1 MLGHMTVG
9 ELCIREVVFVRPHE
23 TIVDA
28 AKLMRAYHVGDV
40 VVVREEAGKRRPV
53 GMLTDRDLVVEVLA
67 QAADKAPVL
76 LVEDVATME
85 DVATL
90 QEEDTAEKALSTM
103 LRHGVRRIPVVD
115 ADGCLVGIV
124 AQDDLLEL
132 LTGQMSRLAKIP
144 EFQAEREQQ
153 RRP

>member
-1 MLGHMTVG
+1 MVEHMTVG
-9 ELCIREVVFVRPHE
+9 ELCIREVVFVRPDE

-28 AKLMRAYHVGDV
+28 AKLMRTYHVGDV
-40 VVVREEAGKRRPV
+40 VVVRDEGGRRRPV

-76 LVEDVATME
+76 LVEDVATMDE
-85 DVATL
+85 IAML
-90 QEEDTAEKALSTM
+90 REEDSAEQALATM
-103 LRHGVRRIPVVD
+103 LRHGIRRVPVVD

-144 EFQAEREQQ
+144 EHQAEREQH

>member
-1 MLGHMTVG
+1 MMDHMTVG
-9 ELCIREVVFVRPHE
+9 ELCIREVVFVRPDE
-23 TIVDA
+23 TVVDA
-28 AKLMRAYHVGDV
+28 AKLMRTYHVGDV
-40 VVVREEAGKRRPV
+40 VVVRDEGGRRKPV

-76 LVEDVATME
+76 LVEDVATMDE
-85 DVATL
+85 IAML
-90 QEEDTAEKALSTM
+90 REEDSAEQALATM
-103 LRHGVRRIPVVD
+103 LRHGIRRVPVVD
-115 ADGCLVGIV
+115 VDGCLVGIV

-144 EFQAEREQQ
+144 EHQAEREQH